1 MYFCVLGDSDVK
13 QFIENEH
20 YNGTYKGF
28 APYFTAELFDPDT
41 WAELFAKAGA
51 KFVKLFLTIFN
62 TSPYFKGYNTLI
74 FTRIV
79 V

>member
-1 MYFCVLGDSDVK
+1 MYICECVCVSWRKKCPYVENNTYVCIVGDSDVT

-28 APYFTAELFDPDT
+28 APFFTAELFDPDT

-51 KFVKLFLTIFN
+51 KFV
-62 TSPYFKGYNTLI
+62 
-74 FTRIV
+74 
-79 V
+79 